1 MEFSSIES
9 IMFPVSTHNKHYLFL
24 KALKEGKPDTVVFLI
39 LSEEL
44 PDMKVAWSDIWT
56 DLSGYKHIIHG
67 TYRQKLLG

>member
-9 IMFPVSTHNKHYLFL
+9 IIFPVSTHNKHYLFKPWK
-24 KALKEGKPDTVVFLI
+24 KASLRHFFFLI